1 MTETLLV
8 AFCVA
13 FVAALVLVISSQ
25 HHAHFSGDHDRSQPQ
40 KFHVRSVPRIGGLA
54 IIMGLAS
61 AAVTAWLQE
70 HASAPILW
78 NLLIS
83 GSVAFGAGIIED
95 FTKKVSP
102 RQRLL
107 ATALSAA
114 LAAWL
119 ANGLI
124 TRTDI
129 PGLDTL
135 MLITGVPLACTVFAV
150 AGVANSLNI
159 IDGFNG
165 LASMCAA
172 LILGAIAYVAYQ
184 EADTALAVAALAS
197 ALAVLGFFLFN
208 YPRGLIFLGDGGAY
222 LLGFWVAE
230 MAILLVARNPEV
242 SPLFALMLCAYPI
255 FETVFTMYR
264 RRIVRKRPV
273 GLPDAVH
280 LHSLVYRRLM
290 RWAVSQRDPRAQ
302 LMRNSM
308 TAPYLWVICALS
320 VLAAIVFRHDAHW
333 LAVSLGGFCIVYV
346 GLYRAIVKFRTP
358 RVLVRHTK
366 PSRLPRDAI
375 TTYRDKKPAP
385 VHIHPQ
391 SEGPVLR

>member
-13 FVAALVLVISSQ
+13 FAVALVLVLSAQ
-25 HHAHFSGDHDRSQPQ
+25 HHAHLSGDHDRSQPQ
-40 KFHVRSVPRIGGLA
+40 KFHVRTVPRIGGVA
-54 IIMGLAS
+54 IIMGFAS
-61 AAVTAWLQE
+61 AAVAAELE
-70 HASAPILW
+70 SHPAAPILW
-78 NLLIS
+78 SLLAS
-83 GSVAFGAGIIED
+83 GSVAFIAGIIED
-95 FTKKVSP
+95 FTKKVSAK
-102 RQRLL
+102 QRLI
-107 ATALSAA
+107 ATAISAA
-114 LAAWL
+114 LAAWF

-124 TRTDI
+124 THTDI

-184 EADTALAVAALAS
+184 EADVALAVAALAS
-197 ALAVLGFFLFN
+197 ALAVLGFFIFN

-222 LLGFWVAE
+222 LLGFWIAE
-230 MAILLVARNPEV
+230 LAILLPARNREV

-264 RRIVRKRPV
+264 RRIVRQRPV
-273 GLPDAVH
+273 GQPDAVH
-280 LHSLVYRRLM
+280 LHSLIYRRLM
-290 RWAVSQRDPRAQ
+290 RWAIGQQDPRAQ
-302 LMRNSM
+302 LLRNSM
-308 TAPYLWVICALS
+308 TSPYLWMLCGLS
-320 VLAAIVFRHDAHW
+320 VMPAVMLRHDAGA
-333 LAVSLGGFCIVYV
+333 LAISLGVFCLLYV

-358 RVLVRHTK
+358 RVLVRHTR
-366 PSRLPRDAI
+366 PSRLPAEALDFTDEKAN
-375 TTYRDKKPAP
+375 A
-385 VHIHPQ
+385 
-391 SEGPVLR
+391 LRAS